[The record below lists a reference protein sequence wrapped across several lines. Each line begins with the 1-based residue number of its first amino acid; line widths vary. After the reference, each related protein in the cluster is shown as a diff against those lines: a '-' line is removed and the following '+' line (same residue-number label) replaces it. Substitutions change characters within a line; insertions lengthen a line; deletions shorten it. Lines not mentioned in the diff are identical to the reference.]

1 VIAVA
6 RVTVAVREDSPLRPE
21 AFRSTATG
29 DPVGWL
35 EVGDTEVGM
44 YGSPAALRRFS
55 ASVLAAAE
63 HAEELGR
70 WAGTLE
76 AA

>member
-6 RVTVAVREDSPLRPE
+6 RVTVAVREDSRLRPE
-21 AFRSTATG
+21 AFRSTVTG

-35 EVGDTEVGM
+35 EVGDTEVGV

-55 ASVLAAAE
+55 ASVLEAAE

-70 WAGTLE
+70 WPSTLE